1 MTVGRPVWIANM
13 EEAAKA
19 IDRSERIPFR
29 FLFKHGSLQ
38 AGVYLPGERD
48 DQTPHTRDEAY
59 IVMAGSGTVIV
70 GDERTQF
77 RPGDF
82 IFVPAHAPHRFEEY
96 TPETALWVVFYGPE
110 GGEENEAE

>member
-1 MTVGRPVWIANM
+1 MTDERPAWIANLDQ
-13 EEAAKA
+13 AARG
-19 IDRSERIPFR
+19 INRSERIPFR
-29 FLFKHGSLQ
+29 FLFEHGSLQ
-38 AGVYLPGERD
+38 AGVYLPGARD
-48 DQTPHTRDEAY
+48 NQTPHTRDEAY
-59 IVMAGSGTVIV
+59 IVMAGNGTVIV

-110 GGEENEAE
+110 GGEAPNAG